1 MKDKLVKAA
10 IEASKNSYSP
20 YSNYPVGAAIEMNDG
35 TIITGVNVENASFGL
50 TNCAERTALFTAK
63 TLGYKKED
71 IKAMSIAAGQ
81 EEIGAPCG
89 ACRQVI
95 NELVPKSAPLYLSN
109 LKGKVKESSIKE
121 LLPFSFGPEDLDV

>member
-1 MKDKLVKAA
+1 MNNLVNAA

-20 YSNYPVGAAIEMNDG
+20 YSKYPVGAAIEMKDG
-35 TIITGVNVENASFGL
+35 TIVTGVNVENASYGL
-50 TNCAERTALFTAK
+50 TNCAERTALFTAV
-63 TLGYKKED
+63 TMGYKKED
-71 IKAMSIAAGQ
+71 IVAMSIAAGD

-95 NELVPKSAPLYLSN
+95 NELVPKEAPLYLTN
-109 LKGKVKESSIKE
+109 LRGRFIESTIKE